1 MRRRAP
7 TAAPGGRRAR
17 SKFVEPSGY
26 FACSLAGRG
35 GNDAQSVSPCNNR
48 RHACCAIGA
57 GRRMMTW
64 DFYETGITACEAFAC
79 VQPAGPQFLM
89 SLCSP
94 VRPRRFGGICLR
106 RHAGGDRPGLY
117 LRAGRL
123 LFLHHRAAQLR
134 LLSAWLH
141 PRLRHHLGRGVR
153 AAGRRL
159 GGLPVGRLRPDVGY
173 YVGGFGLT
181 GGGIGSDGS
190 FGGCSDGSCTVA
202 GYWRNAAAVREPGSA
217 VLLTSALVVFGL
229 ARFRRRRPSLLG
241 P

>member
-1 MRRRAP
+1 MMRNLFLLAI
-7 TAAPGGRRAR
+7 TAVMLVALSVPA
-17 SKFVEPSGY
+17 
-26 FACSLAGRG
+26 
-35 GNDAQSVSPCNNR
+35 DASV
-48 RHACCAIGA
+48 
-57 GRRMMTW
+57 TW

-89 SLCSP
+89 SLSLSGP
-94 VRPRRFGGICLR
+94 TETGSAEYAFGGTPAVTDPDFTFELDASFSYII
-106 RHAGGDRPGLY
+106 APPSFDSYPPGY
-117 LRAGRL
+117 IQGYDITWD
-123 LFLHHRAAQLR
+123 AASGQLDGVSVDF
-134 LLSAWLH
+134 LSA
-141 PRLRHHLGRGVR
+141 VSD
-153 AAGRRL
+153 
-159 GGLPVGRLRPDVGY
+159 DVGY